1 MSFFKTRHLAALLA
15 VVLMAS
21 PAVMAQQEIVS
32 HPRDLVF
39 EGLDFEPPDASQY
52 RYELAHGAIAF
63 VVEDHDLPLVNIAL
77 TIRTGNF
84 TPLAQAEPGAASLT
98 GSQMRSGGTAS
109 LTPTDFD
116 EELDFL
122 AANVGSRI
130 GDTSGSANMN
140 CLTKDVD
147 RCLDLFFEML
157 REPRFDAER
166 LALAKSQSLQAME
179 RRNDSTTAIERRE
192 WSRLLYGTEHFSTQE
207 LTADQLGAI
216 TSENLATFHQFAVHP
231 GNFIFAVSGD
241 IEPDAIVASLN
252 SYLGDWPVGEAA
264 GDVPE
269 PGFEPQPGLYL
280 VHKDDVNQGRVS
292 LGHLSTRLGNP
303 DRYALQIMNDILGGG
318 GFTSRIMSRVRS
330 DEGLAYSAGTG
341 FAFGVHYDGG
351 FRAFFQSRSE
361 AVARATAIVLEEI
374 ERIRSEPVSDEE
386 LTTAKASFIESFT
399 RNFASAAQVAGLF
412 ASFEFQGRDFDYLNT
427 YRDNMAAVTAED
439 VMRVAR
445 EYLHPDRLVILA
457 VGNVED
463 MLAGDPD
470 HPDVLLENLAPGGN
484 ITRISL
490 PDPLTMQYPER

>member
-1 MSFFKTRHLAALLA
+1 MNLSRTRQLSVLLT
-15 VVLMAS
+15 VLLIAG
-21 PAVMAQQEIVS
+21 PAVMAQQEIPG

-39 EGLDFEPPDASQY
+39 AGLDFEPPDALRY
-52 RYELAHGAIAF
+52 RHELQNGAVAF

-77 TIRTGNF
+77 TIRTGSY
-84 TPLAQAEPGAASLT
+84 TAPAQANPGVASLT
-98 GSQMRSGGTAS
+98 GSQLRSGGTAS
-109 LTPTDFD
+109 LAAADFD

-130 GDTSGSANMN
+130 GVTSGGANMN
-140 CLTKDVD
+140 CLTKDLEP
-147 RCLDLFFEML
+147 CLDLFFEML

-166 LALAKSQSLQAME
+166 LALAKSQSLQSME
-179 RRNDSTTAIERRE
+179 RRNDSTTGIEGRE
-192 WSRLLYGTEHFSTQE
+192 WSRLMYGTEHFSTQA
-207 LTADQLGAI
+207 LTADQLQAL
-216 TSENLATFHQFAVHP
+216 TAEDLAAFHAYSLHP

-241 IEPDAIVASLN
+241 VEPGAIVAALD
-252 SYLGDWPVGEAA
+252 SYLSGWPVGEAA

-292 LGHLSTRLGNP
+292 LGHLGARLGNP
-303 DRYALQIMNDILGGG
+303 DRFSLQIMNDILGGG

-341 FAFGVHYDGG
+341 FGFGVHYAGS

-361 AVARATAIVLEEI
+361 AVARATAIVLEEV
-374 ERIRSEPVSDEE
+374 ERIRNEPVSEEE
-386 LTTAKASFIESFT
+386 LATAKASFIESFT
-399 RNFASAAQVAGLF
+399 RNFASAAQVASLF
-412 ASFEFQGRDFDYLNT
+412 ASFELQGRDFDYLKT
-427 YRDNMAAVTAED
+427 YRNNMAAVTAAD

-457 VGNVED
+457 VGNVD
-463 MLAGDPD
+463 DILAGDPD
-470 HPDVLLENLAPGGN
+470 HPETLLEGLAPAGN
-484 ITRISL
+484 VTRISL